1 MRFWVRSCDLLN
13 YPLHVAT
20 LGADDPACNLEVPL
34 IFDLDVVSASELA
47 LLEEGAGILS
57 SIEVL
62 LPEALPLEALN
73 ELVDLTSQGGVVA
86 AIVNPVN
93 AKLPA
98 AQSKVNKPHQLVAGV
113 GV

>member
-1 MRFWVRSCDLLN
+1 MRFGVSSCYLLN

-20 LGADDPACNLEVPL
+20 LRADDPSCNLEIPL
-34 IFDLDVVSASELA
+34 IFNLDVVSASEFA
-47 LLEEGAGILS
+47 LLEEGAGIFS

-62 LPEALPLEALN
+62 LPEALPLEALD
-73 ELVDLTSQGGVVA
+73 ELVDLTSQSGVIA
-86 AIVNPVN
+86 AVVNPVN

-98 AQSKVNKPHQLVAGV
+98 AQPKINQPHQLAAGV